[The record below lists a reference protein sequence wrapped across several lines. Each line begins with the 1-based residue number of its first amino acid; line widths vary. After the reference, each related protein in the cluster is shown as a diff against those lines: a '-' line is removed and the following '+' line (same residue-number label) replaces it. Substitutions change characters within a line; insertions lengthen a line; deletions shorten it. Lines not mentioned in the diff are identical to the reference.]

1 MQIPDIYEQ
10 QANSEAKVKIF
21 SDLNCPFCFAMHERI
36 TQLQL
41 HSRVNWCLIEHA
53 PSFSSEIMTD
63 EQRALLEHEFSLIQH
78 HIDY

>member
-1 MQIPDIYEQ
+1 VQIPDIYEQ

-21 SDLNCPFCFAMHERI
+21 SDLNFPFCFAMHERI

-78 HIDY
+78 YIDY